1 MKLSTRTR
9 YGTRAMVEIAKNYG
23 KGPVKRRDITKTQGI
38 SHSYLENILIVL
50 KTKGLVSTVRGAEG
64 GFVLEKPPSQ
74 ITLYEIVTALE
85 GSIAPVDC
93 IEQPSLC
100 ARTPRCAGRFAWRKL
115 HEAQSNVLMSIT
127 LSQLVDVER
136 DTAGD
141 YVI

>member
-9 YGTRAMVEIAKNYG
+9 YGMRAMIEIAKNFG
-23 KGPVKRRDITKTQGI
+23 KGPTKRRDITKTQGI
-38 SHSYLENILIVL
+38 SHSYLENILIAL

-74 ITLYEIVTALE
+74 VTLLEIVTALE

-93 IEQPSLC
+93 LDQPGLC
-100 ARTPRCAGRFAWRKL
+100 ERTPRCAGRFAWKKL
-115 HEAQSNVLMSIT
+115 YDAQTEVLSSMT
-127 LSQLVDVER
+127 LESLIDVER
-136 DTAGD
+136 DSAGD